1 MRRALP
7 RAYRLVQVNHM
18 IRNFCLAL
26 SLVLSAQFAAGQQSS
41 IKPTIREFLVLPQK
55 RSSMVQ
61 AITGVRLVDGTG
73 VAPKTE
79 MTVLVHNGRI
89 QAIGSS
95 NTTAV
100 PEGAATVD
108 GSGLTVVP
116 GLMDSHFHLDSDG
129 TLPGLY
135 LSHGVT
141 SVRDPGAWIEA
152 YDGVRKS
159 KETQPR
165 LFLAGP
171 HIDGTQP
178 AYPADST
185 VVRDLTET
193 RLAVERNLNDGA
205 SVIKAYF
212 RLPLA
217 FIHEVTR
224 VAHERGV
231 PVTAHLEIVDAGD
244 AIRAGIDGLE
254 HVTSLGVALLPARE
268 GEAYRQAVL
277 ADNAARSEGRY
288 RVWSQLD
295 LKSER
300 ATNLLKLMSSRNVTL
315 SPTLAVFER
324 REGDKGATDMHV
336 QGFRQMVALTGQAYR
351 AGVHVVVGS
360 HSSVPHAERGWAYQ
374 REMELL
380 VEAGLTPLQAIQA
393 GTLENAKFFRV
404 ENRLGSIEVGKQAD
418 LVLVEGNPSQDITL
432 MRRVKK
438 VMIDGTWVEQGDK

>member
-1 MRRALP
+1 MNRTFCFAL
-7 RAYRLVQVNHM
+7 L
-18 IRNFCLAL
+18 LL
-26 SLVLSAQFAAGQQSS
+26 LSAPFALAQETTPKSA
-41 IKPTIREFLVLPQK
+41 IREFLVLPQE
-55 RSSMVQ
+55 RPSAMV
-61 AITGVRLVDGTG
+61 AIKGSRLIDGTG
-73 VAPKTE
+73 SSPKSD
-79 MTVLVHNGRI
+79 MTVLVLNGRI
-89 QAIGSS
+89 HAVGPSK
-95 NTTAV
+95 TTVV
-100 PEGAATVD
+100 PKGAETVD
-108 GSGLTVVP
+108 ASGMTLLP

-129 TLPGLY
+129 TLPALF

-152 YDGVRKS
+152 YKGVRQS

-185 VVRDLTET
+185 VVRDAMET
-193 RLAVERNLNDGA
+193 RLAVQRNLDDGA

-217 FIHEVTR
+217 LIEEVTR
-224 VAHERGV
+224 VAHARGI
-231 PVTAHLEIVDAGD
+231 PVTAHLEIVDAVD

-254 HVTSLGVALLPARE
+254 HATSVGVALLPPRE
-268 GEAYRQAVL
+268 AETYRQAVL
-277 ADNAARSEGRY
+277 ADNAARSVGRY

-300 ATNLLKLMSSRNVTL
+300 ASRLLKLMVSRNVTL

-324 REGDKGATDMHV
+324 RNGDEGITNMHV
-336 QGFRQMVALTGQAYR
+336 RGFGQMVAFTGQAQH
-351 AGVHVVVGS
+351 AGVRVVVGS

-404 ENRLGSIEVGKQAD
+404 EDRLGSIEPGKQAD
-418 LVLVEGNPSQDITL
+418 LVLVEGDPSQDIAH
-432 MRRVKK
+432 MRRVKR
-438 VMIDGTWVEQGDK
+438 VMIDGAWLGPASQ

>member
-1 MRRALP
+1 
-7 RAYRLVQVNHM
+7 
-18 IRNFCLAL
+18 
-26 SLVLSAQFAAGQQSS
+26 
-41 IKPTIREFLVLPQK
+41 
-55 RSSMVQ
+55 
-61 AITGVRLVDGTG
+61 
-73 VAPKTE
+73 
-79 MTVLVHNGRI
+79 
-89 QAIGSS
+89 
-95 NTTAV
+95 
-100 PEGAATVD
+100 
-108 GSGLTVVP
+108 LTLLP

-129 TLPGLY
+129 TLPALF

-152 YDGVRKS
+152 YEGVRQS

-178 AYPADST
+178 AYPTDSA
-185 VVRDLTET
+185 VVRDAMET
-193 RLAVERNLNDGA
+193 RLAVKRNLDDGA

-217 FIHEVTR
+217 LIEEVTR
-224 VAHERGV
+224 VAHVRGI

-254 HVTSLGVALLPARE
+254 HVTSAGVALLPHRE
-268 GEAYRQAVL
+268 GEAYRQIVL
-277 ADNAARSEGRY
+277 ADNGARSAGRY

-300 ATNLLKLMSSRNVTL
+300 ASRLLKLMVSRNVTL

-324 REGDKGATDMHV
+324 RNGDKDITEMHV
-336 QGFRQMVALTGQAYR
+336 QGFRQMVAFTGQAQR
-351 AGVHVVVGS
+351 AGVRVVVGS

-393 GTLENAKFFRV
+393 GTLETAKFFRV
-404 ENRLGSIEVGKQAD
+404 ENRLGSIEPGKQAD
-418 LVLVEGNPSQDITL
+418 LVLVEGDPSQDIAH
-432 MRRVKK
+432 MRRVKR
-438 VMIDGTWVEQGDK
+438 VMLDGAWLRPTSE

>member
-1 MRRALP
+1 
-7 RAYRLVQVNHM
+7 M

-79 MTVLVHNGRI
+79 MTVLVQNGRI

-324 REGDKGATDMHV
+324 REGDKGATDMHA

>member
-1 MRRALP
+1 MSRA
-7 RAYRLVQVNHM
+7 
-18 IRNFCLAL
+18 FSLAL
-26 SLVLSAQFAAGQQSS
+26 LLVLSGPFAFAQQTPP
-41 IKPTIREFLVLPQK
+41 KPAIREFLVLPQK
-55 RSSMVQ
+55 RPSAML
-61 AITGVRLVDGTG
+61 AITGVRLIDGTG
-73 VAPKTE
+73 RSPKSD
-79 MTVLVHNGRI
+79 MTVLVLDGRI
-89 QAIGSS
+89 H
-95 NTTAV
+95 AV
-100 PEGAATVD
+100 GPSKTIVVPKGAETVD
-108 GSGLTVVP
+108 ASGMTLLP

-129 TLPGLY
+129 TLPALF

-152 YDGVRKS
+152 YEGVRQS

-178 AYPADST
+178 AYPTDST
-185 VVRDLTET
+185 VVRDAMET
-193 RLAVERNLNDGA
+193 RLAVKRNLDDGA

-217 FIHEVTR
+217 LIEEVTQ
-224 VAHERGV
+224 VAHARGI

-254 HVTSLGVALLPARE
+254 HVTSVGVALLPPRE
-268 GEAYRQAVL
+268 AETYRQAVL
-277 ADNAARSEGRY
+277 ADNAARSVGRY

-300 ATNLLKLMSSRNVTL
+300 ANRLLKLMVSRNVTL

-324 REGDKGATDMHV
+324 RNGDKGITEVHV
-336 QGFRQMVALTGQAYR
+336 PGFRQMVAFTGQAQR
-351 AGVHVVVGS
+351 AGVRVVVGS
-360 HSSVPHAERGWAYQ
+360 HSSVPHAERGWAYH

-380 VEAGLTPLQAIQA
+380 VEAGLTSLQAIQA

-404 ENRLGSIEVGKQAD
+404 ENRLGSIEPGKQAD
-418 LVLVEGNPSQDITL
+418 LVLVEGDPSQDIAH
-432 MRRVKK
+432 MRRIKK
-438 VMIDGTWVEQGDK
+438 VMIDGAWLGPTSQ

>member
-1 MRRALP
+1 MT
-7 RAYRLVQVNHM
+7 M
-18 IRNFCLAL
+18 
-26 SLVLSAQFAAGQQSS
+26 LVL
-41 IKPTIREFLVLPQK
+41 
-55 RSSMVQ
+55 
-61 AITGVRLVDGTG
+61 
-73 VAPKTE
+73 
-79 MTVLVHNGRI
+79 NGRI
-89 QAIGSS
+89 HAVGPSQ
-95 NTTAV
+95 TTVV
-100 PEGAATVD
+100 PKDTETVD
-108 GSGLTVVP
+108 GGGLTLLP

-129 TLPGLY
+129 TLPALF

-152 YDGVRKS
+152 YEGVRQS

-178 AYPADST
+178 AYPTDSA
-185 VVRDLTET
+185 VVRDAMET
-193 RLAVERNLNDGA
+193 RLAVKRNLDDGA

-217 FIHEVTR
+217 LIEEVTR
-224 VAHERGV
+224 VAHARGI

-254 HVTSLGVALLPARE
+254 HATSVGVALLPPRDA
-268 GEAYRQAVL
+268 EAYRQAVL
-277 ADNAARSEGRY
+277 ADNAARSAGRY

-300 ATNLLKLMSSRNVTL
+300 ASRLLKLMVSRNVTL

-324 REGDKGATDMHV
+324 RNGDKDITEMHV
-336 QGFRQMVALTGQAYR
+336 QGFRQMVAFTGQAQR
-351 AGVHVVVGS
+351 AGVRVVVGS

-393 GTLENAKFFRV
+393 GTLENATFFRV
-404 ENRLGSIEVGKQAD
+404 ENRLGSIEPGKQAD
-418 LVLVEGNPSQDITL
+418 LVLVEGDPSRDIAH
-432 MRRVKK
+432 MRRVKR
-438 VMIDGTWVEQGDK
+438 VMIDGAWLASQ

>member
-1 MRRALP
+1 MNRTFCFALLLFLSAP
-7 RAYRLVQVNHM
+7 
-18 IRNFCLAL
+18 LAL
-26 SLVLSAQFAAGQQSS
+26 AQQTPP
-41 IKPTIREFLVLPQK
+41 KPAIREFLVLPQRK
-55 RSSMVQ
+55 PAAML
-61 AITGVRLVDGTG
+61 AITGVRLIDGTG
-73 VAPKTE
+73 RAPRSD
-79 MTVLVHNGRI
+79 MTVLVLNGRI
-89 QAIGSS
+89 HAVGPSQ
-95 NTTAV
+95 TTVV
-100 PEGAATVD
+100 PKDTETVD
-108 GSGLTVVP
+108 GGGLTLLP

-129 TLPGLY
+129 TLPALF

-152 YDGVRKS
+152 YEGVRQS

-178 AYPADST
+178 AYPTDSA
-185 VVRDLTET
+185 VVRDAMET
-193 RLAVERNLNDGA
+193 QLAVKRNLDDGA

-217 FIHEVTR
+217 LIEEVTR
-224 VAHERGV
+224 VAHARGI

-254 HVTSLGVALLPARE
+254 HATSVGVALLPPRDA
-268 GEAYRQAVL
+268 EAYRQAVL
-277 ADNAARSEGRY
+277 ADNAARSAGRY

-300 ATNLLKLMSSRNVTL
+300 ASRLLKLMVSRNVTL

-324 REGDKGATDMHV
+324 RNGDKDITEMHV
-336 QGFRQMVALTGQAYR
+336 QGFRQMVAFTGQAQR
-351 AGVHVVVGS
+351 AGVRVVVGS

-404 ENRLGSIEVGKQAD
+404 ENRLGSLEPGKQAD
-418 LVLVEGNPSQDITL
+418 LVLVEGDPSQDIVH
-432 MRRVKK
+432 MRRVKR
-438 VMIDGTWVEQGDK
+438 VMIDGAWLGSASR

>member
-1 MRRALP
+1 M
-7 RAYRLVQVNHM
+7 
-18 IRNFCLAL
+18 
-26 SLVLSAQFAAGQQSS
+26 S
-41 IKPTIREFLVLPQK
+41 
-55 RSSMVQ
+55 
-61 AITGVRLVDGTG
+61 
-73 VAPKTE
+73 
-79 MTVLVHNGRI
+79 VLVVNGRI
-89 QAIGSS
+89 HAVGPSK
-95 NTTAV
+95 TTVV
-100 PEGAATVD
+100 PKGAETVD
-108 GSGLTVVP
+108 ASGMTLLP

-129 TLPGLY
+129 TLPALF

-152 YDGVRKS
+152 YEGVRKS

-185 VVRDLTET
+185 VVRDAMET
-193 RLAVERNLNDGA
+193 RLAVQRNLDDGA

-217 FIHEVTR
+217 LIDEVTR
-224 VAHERGV
+224 VAHARGI

-254 HVTSLGVALLPARE
+254 HATSVGVALLPPRD

-277 ADNAARSEGRY
+277 ADNAARSVGRY

-300 ATNLLKLMSSRNVTL
+300 ANRLLKLMVSRNVTL

-324 REGDKGATDMHV
+324 RSGDKDVTEMHV
-336 QGFRQMVALTGQAYR
+336 QGFRQMVAFTGQAQR
-351 AGVHVVVGS
+351 AGVRVVVGS
-360 HSSVPHAERGWAYQ
+360 HSSVPHAERGWAYL

-404 ENRLGSIEVGKQAD
+404 ENRLGGIEPGKQAD
-418 LVLVEGNPSQDITL
+418 MVLVEGDPSQDITH
-432 MRRVKK
+432 MRRVKR
-438 VMIDGTWVEQGDK
+438 VMIDGVWLGPASQ

>member
-1 MRRALP
+1 MNCT
-7 RAYRLVQVNHM
+7 V
-18 IRNFCLAL
+18 CLAL
-26 SLVLSAQFAAGQQSS
+26 LVLMPTPIAVAQQTPA
-41 IKPTIREFLVLPQK
+41 KLTIREFLVLKEK
-55 RSSMVQ
+55 RPSAML
-61 AITGVRLVDGTG
+61 AITGVRLINGTG
-73 VAPKTE
+73 GAPKSD
-79 MTVLVHNGRI
+79 MTVLVLNGRI
-89 QAIGSS
+89 HAVGSS
-95 NTTAV
+95 KTTLV
-100 PEGAATVD
+100 PKNAEVIDA
-108 GSGLTVVP
+108 SGLTLLP

-129 TLPGLY
+129 TLPALF

-141 SVRDPGAWIEA
+141 SIRDPGAWIEA
-152 YDGVRKS
+152 YEGVRQS

-171 HIDGTQP
+171 HIDGVQP

-185 VVRDLTET
+185 VVRDAMEA
-193 RLAVERNLNDGA
+193 RLAVTRNLDEGA

-217 FIHEVTR
+217 LIEEVTR
-224 VAHERGV
+224 VAHARGI

-244 AIRAGIDGLE
+244 AIRAGVDGLE
-254 HVTSLGVALLPARE
+254 HVTSAGVALLPARE
-268 GEAYRQAVL
+268 GEAYRQVVL
-277 ADNAARSEGRY
+277 ADNAARSVGRY

-300 ATNLLKLMSSRNVTL
+300 ASRLLKLMVSRNVTL

-324 REGDKGATDMHV
+324 RQGDKDTAETHV
-336 QGFRQMVALTGQAYR
+336 QGFRQMVAFTGQAHR
-351 AGVHVVVGS
+351 AGVRVVVGS

-404 ENRLGSIEVGKQAD
+404 ENRLGSIEPGKQAD
-418 LVLVEGNPSQDITL
+418 LVLVEGDPSQDISN

-438 VMIDGTWVEQGDK
+438 VMIDGAWLASQ

>member
-1 MRRALP
+1 
-7 RAYRLVQVNHM
+7 M
-18 IRNFCLAL
+18 IRIFSLML
-26 SLVLSAQFAAGQQSS
+26 SLLLAAQLAVAQQPAPKS
-41 IKPTIREFLVLPQK
+41 PIREFLVLPGK
-55 RSSMVQ
+55 RSSAIN
-61 AITGVRLVDGTG
+61 AITGVRLIDGTG
-73 VAPKTE
+73 TAPKTD
-79 MTVLVHNGRI
+79 MTVLLQNGRI
-89 QAIGSS
+89 QAVGLSKTI
-95 NTTAV
+95 AV
-100 PEGAATVD
+100 PKGAATVD
-108 GSGLTVVP
+108 GSGMTLVP

-129 TLPGLY
+129 TLPALY

-152 YDGVRKS
+152 YEAVRQS
-159 KETQPR
+159 KENQPR

-217 FIHEVTR
+217 FIQEVTR
-224 VAHERGV
+224 VAHARGV
-231 PVTAHLEIVDAGD
+231 PVTAHLEIVDAAD

-277 ADNAARSEGRY
+277 ADNAARSVGRY
-288 RVWSQLD
+288 RVWSQVD

-300 ATNLLKLMSSRNVTL
+300 ASRVLKLMLNRNVTL

-324 REGDKGATDMHV
+324 REGDKDSTDVHV
-336 QGFRQMVALTGQAYR
+336 SGFRQMVAFTGQAQR
-351 AGVHVVVGS
+351 AGVRVVVGS

-393 GTLENAKFFRV
+393 GTLENARFFRV
-404 ENRLGSIEVGKQAD
+404 EDRLGSIEVGKQAD
-418 LVLVEGNPSQDITL
+418 LVLVEGDPSQDITH
-432 MRRVKK
+432 MRRIRK
-438 VMIDGTWVEQGDK
+438 VMIDGAWLEQSNK

>member
-1 MRRALP
+1 
-7 RAYRLVQVNHM
+7 M
-18 IRNFCLAL
+18 IRNLSLAL
-26 SLVLSAQFAAGQQSS
+26 ALFLSAQLTAGQQSS
-41 IKPTIREFLVLPQK
+41 PKPTIREFLALPQK
-55 RSSMVQ
+55 RSSTVH
-61 AITGVRLVDGTG
+61 AITGVRLIDGTAA
-73 VAPKTE
+73 APKAE
-79 MTVLVHNGRI
+79 MTVLVQNGRI
-89 QAIGSS
+89 QAVGPSK
-95 NTTAV
+95 TTTV
-100 PEGAATVD
+100 PKDAATVD

-129 TLPGLY
+129 TLPALY
-135 LSHGVT
+135 LTHGVT
-141 SVRDPGAWIEA
+141 SLRDPGAWIEA

-159 KETQPR
+159 KDMQPR

-217 FIHEVTR
+217 FIQEVTQ
-224 VAHERGV
+224 VAHARGV

-244 AIRAGIDGLE
+244 AIRAGIDGVE

-277 ADNAARSEGRY
+277 ADNAARGEGRY

-295 LKSER
+295 LNSER
-300 ATNLLKLMSSRNVTL
+300 ASRLLKLMASRKVTL

-324 REGDKGATDMHV
+324 RQGDKGATDMHV
-336 QGFRQMVALTGQAYR
+336 QAFRQMLALTGQAYR
-351 AGVHVVVGS
+351 AGAHVVVGS
-360 HSSVPHAERGWAYQ
+360 HSSVPHAERGRAYQ

-418 LVLVEGNPSQDITL
+418 LVLVEGDPSQDISR
-432 MRRVKK
+432 MRNVKK
-438 VMIDGTWVEQGDK
+438 VMIDGAWLEQANK

>member
-1 MRRALP
+1 MNRTFCRALLLLLFALP
-7 RAYRLVQVNHM
+7 
-18 IRNFCLAL
+18 ILA
-26 SLVLSAQFAAGQQSS
+26 QQTPP
-41 IKPTIREFLVLPQK
+41 KPTIREFLVLPQ
-55 RSSMVQ
+55 RSPSTML
-61 AITGVRLVDGTG
+61 AITGVRLIDGTG
-73 VAPKTE
+73 GAPKSD
-79 MTVLVHNGRI
+79 MTVLVLNGRI
-89 QAIGSS
+89 HAVGPSK
-95 NTTAV
+95 TTVV
-100 PEGAATVD
+100 PKGAEAVD
-108 GSGLTVVP
+108 GSGLTLVP

-129 TLPGLY
+129 TLPALY

-152 YDGVRKS
+152 YEGVRQS

-171 HIDGTQP
+171 HIDGVQP

-185 VVRDLTET
+185 VVRDLMET
-193 RLAVERNLNDGA
+193 RLAVKRNLDDGA

-217 FIHEVTR
+217 LIEEVTR
-224 VAHERGV
+224 LAHSRGI

-254 HVTSLGVALLPARE
+254 HVTSAGVALLPPRE
-268 GEAYRQAVL
+268 GEAYRQVVL
-277 ADNAARSEGRY
+277 ADNAARSVGRY
-288 RVWSQLD
+288 RVWSHLD

-300 ATNLLKLMSSRNVTL
+300 ASRLLKLMVSRNVTL

-324 REGDKGATDMHV
+324 REGDKDTAEMHV
-336 QGFRQMVALTGQAYR
+336 QGFRQMVAFTGQAHR
-351 AGVHVVVGS
+351 AGVRVVVGS

-404 ENRLGSIEVGKQAD
+404 ENRLGSIEPGKQAD
-418 LVLVEGNPSQDITL
+418 MVLIEGDPSQDITH
-432 MRRVKK
+432 MRRVKR
-438 VMIDGTWVEQGDK
+438 VMIDGAWIGEPVRTR

>member
-1 MRRALP
+1 MNRT
-7 RAYRLVQVNHM
+7 
-18 IRNFCLAL
+18 FCLAL
-26 SLVLSAQFAAGQQSS
+26 LLLWSASFGLSQQAPP
-41 IKPTIREFLVLPQK
+41 KPMIREFLVLPQK
-55 RSSMVQ
+55 RPSAIL
-61 AITGVRLVDGTG
+61 AITGVRLIDGTG
-73 VAPKTE
+73 RAPRSN
-79 MTVLVHNGRI
+79 MTVIVLNGRI
-89 QAIGSS
+89 QTVGSS
-95 NTTAV
+95 ETAV
-100 PEGAATVD
+100 VPKGAEVIDAN
-108 GSGLTVVP
+108 GLTLLP

-129 TLPGLY
+129 TLPALY

-152 YDGVRKS
+152 YEGVRQS

-171 HIDGTQP
+171 HIDGVKP

-185 VVRDLTET
+185 VVRDVMET
-193 RLAVERNLNDGA
+193 RLAVKRNLDDGA

-217 FIHEVTR
+217 LIEEVTR
-224 VAHERGV
+224 VAHARGI

-244 AIRAGIDGLE
+244 AIRAGVDGLE
-254 HVTSLGVALLPARE
+254 HVTSAGVALLPPRD
-268 GEAYRQAVL
+268 GEAYRQLVL
-277 ADNAARSEGRY
+277 ADNTARSVGRY

-300 ATNLLKLMSSRNVTL
+300 ASRLLKLMVSRNVTL

-324 REGDKGATDMHV
+324 RQGDKDTAEMHV
-336 QGFRQMVALTGQAYR
+336 QGFRQMVAFTGQAHR
-351 AGVHVVVGS
+351 AGVRVVVGS

-404 ENRLGSIEVGKQAD
+404 ENRLGSIEPGKQAD
-418 LVLVEGNPSQDITL
+418 LVLVEGDPSQDISS
-432 MRRVKK
+432 MRRVKR
-438 VMIDGTWVEQGDK
+438 VMIDGAWLGPATQ

>member
-1 MRRALP
+1 MNRTFCFALLLLWS
-7 RAYRLVQVNHM
+7 AS
-18 IRNFCLAL
+18 FGL
-26 SLVLSAQFAAGQQSS
+26 SQQAPP
-41 IKPTIREFLVLPQK
+41 KPMIREFLALPQK
-55 RSSMVQ
+55 RPAAML
-61 AITGVRLVDGTG
+61 AITGVRLIDGTSG
-73 VAPKTE
+73 APKSD
-79 MTVLVHNGRI
+79 MTVLVLNGRI
-89 QAIGSS
+89 HAVGASK
-95 NTTAV
+95 TTAV
-100 PEGAATVD
+100 PKGTEAVD
-108 GSGLTVVP
+108 GSGLTLLP

-129 TLPGLY
+129 TLPALY

-152 YDGVRKS
+152 YEGVRQS
-159 KETQPR
+159 KEPQPR

-185 VVRDLTET
+185 VVRDAMET
-193 RLAVERNLNDGA
+193 RLAVKRNLDDGA

-217 FIHEVTR
+217 LIEEVTR
-224 VAHERGV
+224 VAHARAI

-254 HVTSLGVALLPARE
+254 HVTSAGVALLPPRE
-268 GEAYRQAVL
+268 GEAYRQVVL
-277 ADNAARSEGRY
+277 ADNAARSVGRY

-300 ATNLLKLMSSRNVTL
+300 ASRLLKLMVGRSVTL

-324 REGDKGATDMHV
+324 RNGDKDSTEMHV
-336 QGFRQMVALTGQAYR
+336 QGFRQMVAFTGQAQR
-351 AGVHVVVGS
+351 AGVRVVVGS

-404 ENRLGSIEVGKQAD
+404 ENRLGSIEPGKQAD
-418 LVLVEGNPSQDITL
+418 LVLVEGDPSQEIAH
-432 MRRVKK
+432 MRRVKR
-438 VMIDGTWVEQGDK
+438 VMIDGAWLGPASQ

>member
-1 MRRALP
+1 MNNAF
-7 RAYRLVQVNHM
+7 RLT
-18 IRNFCLAL
+18 LLLLL
-26 SLVLSAQFAAGQQSS
+26 SVPFAVAQQAPP
-41 IKPTIREFLVLPQK
+41 KPAIREFLVLSQK
-55 RSSMVQ
+55 RPSATV
-61 AITGVRLVDGTG
+61 AITRVRVIDGTAR
-73 VAPKTE
+73 APQND
-79 MTVLVHNGRI
+79 MTVLVLNGRF
-89 QAIGSS
+89 QAVGSS
-95 NTTAV
+95 KTTVIPNDADV
-100 PEGAATVD
+100 VD
-108 GSGLTVVP
+108 ASGLTLLP

-129 TLPGLY
+129 TLPALY

-152 YDGVRKS
+152 YEGVRQS

-171 HIDGTQP
+171 HIDGVQP

-185 VVRDLTET
+185 VVRDAMET
-193 RLAVERNLNDGA
+193 RLAVKRNLDDGA

-217 FIHEVTR
+217 LIEEVTQ
-224 VAHERGV
+224 VAHARGI

-254 HVTSLGVALLPARE
+254 HVTSAGVALLPRRE
-268 GEAYRQAVL
+268 GEAYRQIVL
-277 ADNAARSEGRY
+277 ADNGARSEGRY

-300 ATNLLKLMSSRNVTL
+300 AGNLVKLMVSRNVTL

-324 REGDKGATDMHV
+324 RSGDKGATEMHV
-336 QGFRQMVALTGQAYR
+336 KGFRQMVAFTGQAQR
-351 AGVHVVVGS
+351 AGVRVVVGS

-374 REMELL
+374 REVELL
-380 VEAGLTPLQAIQA
+380 VDAGLTPLQAIQA

-404 ENRLGSIEVGKQAD
+404 ENRLGSIEPGKQAD
-418 LVLVEGNPSQDITL
+418 LVLVEGDPSQDLTN
-432 MRRVKK
+432 MRRVKR
-438 VMIDGTWVEQGDK
+438 VMIDGVWLANR

>member
-1 MRRALP
+1 MKWPLRFAL
-7 RAYRLVQVNHM
+7 L
-18 IRNFCLAL
+18 LL
-26 SLVLSAQFAAGQQSS
+26 LSAPFTPAQEIAPKSA
-41 IKPTIREFLVLPQK
+41 IREFLVLPQK
-55 RSSMVQ
+55 RSSAIQ
-61 AITGVRLVDGTG
+61 AITGARLIDGTG
-73 VAPKTE
+73 QAPKSD
-79 MTVLVHNGRI
+79 MTVLVQNGRI
-89 QAIGSS
+89 QAVGPSK
-95 NTTAV
+95 TTMV
-100 PEGAATVD
+100 PKGAETVD
-108 GSGLTVVP
+108 ASGMTLLP

-129 TLPGLY
+129 TLPALF

-152 YDGVRKS
+152 YEGVRQS

-185 VVRDLTET
+185 VVRDAMET
-193 RLAVERNLNDGA
+193 RLAVQRNLDDGA

-217 FIHEVTR
+217 LIEEVTR
-224 VAHERGV
+224 IAHARGIT
-231 PVTAHLEIVDAGD
+231 VTAHLEIVDAGD

-254 HVTSLGVALLPARE
+254 HATSVGVALLPPRE
-268 GEAYRQAVL
+268 AETYRQAVL
-277 ADNAARSEGRY
+277 ADNAARSVGRY
-288 RVWSQLD
+288 RVWSKLD
-295 LKSER
+295 FKSER
-300 ATNLLKLMSSRNVTL
+300 TSRLLKLMVSRNVTL

-324 REGDKGATDMHV
+324 RSGDKDITEMHV
-336 QGFRQMVALTGQAYR
+336 QGFRQMVAFTGQAQR
-351 AGVHVVVGS
+351 AGVRVVVGS

-404 ENRLGSIEVGKQAD
+404 ENRLGSIEPGKQAD
-418 LVLVEGNPSQDITL
+418 LVLVEGDPSQDIAH
-432 MRRVKK
+432 MRRVKR
-438 VMIDGTWVEQGDK
+438 VMIDGAWLGPASQ

>member
-1 MRRALP
+1 MNRTFCIALLLLLSVP
-7 RAYRLVQVNHM
+7 CA
-18 IRNFCLAL
+18 LAQQTAPK
-26 SLVLSAQFAAGQQSS
+26 SA
-41 IKPTIREFLVLPQK
+41 IREFLVLPQK
-55 RSSMVQ
+55 RSSAIQ
-61 AITGVRLVDGTG
+61 AITGARLIDGTG
-73 VAPKTE
+73 SSPKSD
-79 MTVLVHNGRI
+79 MTVLVLNGRI
-89 QAIGSS
+89 HAVGPSK
-95 NTTAV
+95 TTMV
-100 PEGAATVD
+100 PKGTETVD
-108 GSGLTVVP
+108 ASGVTLLP

-129 TLPGLY
+129 TLPALF

-152 YDGVRKS
+152 YEGVRNS

-185 VVRDLTET
+185 VVRDAMET
-193 RLAVERNLNDGA
+193 RLAVQRNLDDGA

-217 FIHEVTR
+217 LIEEVTR
-224 VAHERGV
+224 VAHARGI

-254 HVTSLGVALLPARE
+254 HATSVGVALLPPRD

-277 ADNAARSEGRY
+277 ADNAARSVGRY

-300 ATNLLKLMSSRNVTL
+300 ANRLLKLMVSRNVTL

-324 REGDKGATDMHV
+324 RSGDKDITEMHV
-336 QGFRQMVALTGQAYR
+336 QGFRQMVAFTGQAQR
-351 AGVHVVVGS
+351 AGVRVVVGS
-360 HSSVPHAERGWAYQ
+360 HSSVPHAERGWAYL

-404 ENRLGSIEVGKQAD
+404 ENRLGSIEPGKQAD
-418 LVLVEGNPSQDITL
+418 LVLVEGDPSQDITH
-432 MRRVKK
+432 MRRIKK
-438 VMIDGTWVEQGDK
+438 VMIDGTWLEPASQ

>member
-1 MRRALP
+1 MNRTA
-7 RAYRLVQVNHM
+7 
-18 IRNFCLAL
+18 CLAL
-26 SLVLSAQFAAGQQSS
+26 LLLLPSPLAVAQQALP
-41 IKPTIREFLVLPQK
+41 KPTIREFLVLKQK
-55 RSSMVQ
+55 RPSAMV
-61 AITGVRLVDGTG
+61 AITGVRLIDGTG
-73 VAPKTE
+73 RTPVSD
-79 MTVLVHNGRI
+79 MTVLVLNGRI
-89 QAIGSS
+89 HAVGSIQATVI
-95 NTTAV
+95 
-100 PEGAATVD
+100 PKGADVVD
-108 GSGLTVVP
+108 GSGSTLLP

-129 TLPGLY
+129 TLPALF

-152 YDGVRKS
+152 YEGVRQS

-185 VVRDLTET
+185 VVRDAVET
-193 RLAVERNLNDGA
+193 RLAVTRNLDDGA

-217 FIHEVTR
+217 LIEEVTK
-224 VAHERGV
+224 VAHARGI

-254 HVTSLGVALLPARE
+254 HVTSAGVALLPPRE

-277 ADNAARSEGRY
+277 ADNAARSVGRY

-300 ATNLLKLMSSRNVTL
+300 ASRLLKLMVNRNVTL

-324 REGDKGATDMHV
+324 RNGDKDVTAMHV
-336 QGFRQMVALTGQAYR
+336 QGFSKMVAFTGQAQR
-351 AGVHVVVGS
+351 AGVRVVVGS
-360 HSSVPHAERGWAYQ
+360 HSSVPHSDRGWAYQ

-380 VEAGLTPLQAIQA
+380 VESGLTPLQAIQA

-404 ENRLGSIEVGKQAD
+404 ADRLGSIEPGKQAD
-418 LVLVEGNPSQDITL
+418 LVLVEGDPSQDIAH
-432 MRRVKK
+432 MRRVKR
-438 VMIDGTWVEQGDK
+438 VMIDGVWLGSSQ